1 VRTLA
6 ALLLLGF
13 ALALPAMAGLSPAA
27 LNTVGVDV
35 GRDARV
41 PLTLRFTDDSG
52 TPRTLADAMGGT
64 PAVLVF
70 ADYTCTNLC
79 GPIVAFAAGGLAK
92 SGLVAGKDFHL
103 VVIGLDPKDGPKEAR
118 AMAASHIGTDG
129 PLRAATALLF
139 GTQVAID
146 AATQAAGYH
155 YVYDR
160 EHDQFAHPAAAYVLA
175 KDGRIARVLSGLGLS
190 GHDLR
195 LALVDAG
202 QGHIGTL
209 LDQITLRCF
218 GFDPTRGV
226 YTATISRWLT
236 IAGVATVLAVAG
248 GLAFMALRP
257 QRRPLT

>member
-1 VRTLA
+1 L
-6 ALLLLGF
+6 
-13 ALALPAMAGLSPAA
+13 ALATPAMASLSPAA
-27 LNTVGVDV
+27 LDSVRVDV
-35 GRDARV
+35 ARDARM
-41 PLTLRFTDDSG
+41 PLSLRFTDSNG
-52 TPRTLADAMGGT
+52 TPRTLGEATDGT

-79 GPIVAFAAGGLAK
+79 GPILAFAAGGLSK
-92 SGLVAGKDFHL
+92 SGLTAGKDFHL
-103 VVIGLDPKDGPKEAR
+103 IVIGLDPKDGPKEAR
-118 AMAASHIGTDG
+118 AMAASRIGADG
-129 PLRAATALLF
+129 PLRAATVLLL
-139 GTQVAID
+139 GTQEAIE
-146 AATQAAGYH
+146 AATRAAGYH
-155 YVYDR
+155 YVYDH

-202 QGHIGTL
+202 QGRVGSL

-226 YTATISRWLT
+226 YTTTISRWLT
-236 IAGVATVLAVAG
+236 IAGVVTVLALAG
-248 GLAFMALRP
+248 SLAFMALRP

>member
-1 VRTLA
+1 MLA
-6 ALLLLGF
+6 ALLLLGLV
-13 ALALPAMAGLSPAA
+13 LAGPARAGLSPAE
-27 LNTVGVDV
+27 LNTVRVDV
-35 GRDARV
+35 AHDARI
-41 PLTLRFTDDSG
+41 PLSLRFTDDNG
-52 TPRTLADAMGGT
+52 TRRALGEAMDGT

-79 GPIVAFAAGGLAK
+79 GPILAFAASGLAK

-118 AMAASHIGTDG
+118 AMAASRIGPDG
-129 PLRAATALLF
+129 PLRAATALLL
-139 GTQVAID
+139 GTQETINSATR
-146 AATQAAGYH
+146 AADYH

-175 KDGRIARVLSGLGLS
+175 KDGRIVRVLSGLGLS
-190 GHDLR
+190 GYDLR

-202 QGHIGTL
+202 QGRVGSL

-236 IAGVATVLAVAG
+236 IAGVATALALAG